1 MLVDQEMQELLVIG
15 DLEKVS
21 TNLAYPTLVYCDKSF

>member
-15 DLEKVS
+15 DPEKVS
-21 TNLAYPTLVYCDKSF
+21 TNLAYPFLVYYS